1 MTKLKAIALAAEP
14 VDPPRIGAP
23 RSPHSELVRRWLFR
37 LRAVLPRPFVFPG
50 PQPKADEEDC
60 VRNYHKFT
68 RLPALR
74 PYTWEKLDG
83 YVAIALHVEDPKGGL
98 VELPTTPALTCL
110 KELAH
115 LCGFSEVEL
124 HILALGFLLGC
135 EEGLQFFSPGLT
147 KFRTFDMITVI
158 AGVIGTDAATVA
170 TALKSTG
177 PLVSSGL
184 LQVKLDGEWDDFLEV
199 PFSLRYG
206 LLLPPE
212 NAMDLLRSS
221 LAPAPSATLHLGDY
235 PHLSPNIAVMKS
247 YLKAAT
253 TGALPGVNVLLHGRP
268 GTGKTQLVRAL
279 AADLGLKL
287 QEVALLDECG
297 NPRKAIDRIRAF
309 AIGQRLLGRSRDTL
323 LLFDEAEAS
332 FAASG
337 EFKDPALA
345 GLKAWLNQTLETNP
359 VPAVWITNDVAS
371 LDPAFLRRFDLVLQ
385 VDVPPR
391 SVRRGIIAAYLADLP
406 VLPMTLEC
414 LADHEGL
421 APAVV
426 ATAAKVVTLA
436 GGTGSP
442 LDVDATIRAVID
454 QHLATMGAMPLKVP
468 ARASAVRY
476 SVSYVNVS
484 VDPMEVLEGLRGERR
499 GRLCLYGPP
508 GTGKTAYA
516 AFLAQELDRPL
527 QVKRASDLLSKW
539 VGGTEKNIRE
549 MFHEAA
555 QDNAVLLLDEADGFL
570 ADRRGAQQHWEATM
584 VNELLTRLED
594 YTGIFIGTTNRL
606 ESMDAA
612 ALRRFDLK
620 VAFGYMKPH
629 QAWCMFQETSAAMGL
644 TPCGSAKEALEKL
657 TTLTPSD
664 FTRAAEQSRFTRCAT
679 QDDLITRLQVE
690 VRFKPGG
697 RRQPLGF

>member
-1 MTKLKAIALAAEP
+1 
-14 VDPPRIGAP
+14 
-23 RSPHSELVRRWLFR
+23 
-37 LRAVLPRPFVFPG
+37 VLPRPFVFPG
-50 PQPKADEEDC
+50 PVAKADEEDC
-60 VRNYHKFT
+60 IRRYYKFT
-68 RLPALR
+68 RLPAYR

-83 YVAIALHVEDPKGGL
+83 YVAIALHVEDPQGGL
-98 VELPTTPALTCL
+98 VELPTTPALNCL
-110 KELAH
+110 QEIAR

-124 HILALGFLLGC
+124 HLLVLAYLLGC

-147 KFRTFDMITVI
+147 RFRTADMLIVV
-158 AGVIGTDAATVA
+158 AGIIGTDAATVA
-170 TALKSTG
+170 TALRASS
-177 PLVSSGL
+177 PLVASGL
-184 LQVKLDGEWDDFLEV
+184 LQVKLDGDWDDLLEV

-206 LLLPPE
+206 LLLPPV

-221 LAPAPSATLHLGDY
+221 LVPAPPATLHLGDY
-235 PHLSPNIAVMKS
+235 PHLSPAIAVMKS

-268 GTGKTQLVRAL
+268 GTGKTQFVRAL

-287 QEVALLDECG
+287 HEVALLDECG

-359 VPAVWITNDVAS
+359 VPAMWITNDVAS
-371 LDPAFLRRFDLVLQ
+371 LDPAFLRRFDLVLE

-391 SVRRGIIAAYLADLP
+391 SVRRQIIAAYLADLP

-442 LDVDATIRAVID
+442 LDVDAVIRAVID
-454 QHLATMGAMPLKVP
+454 QHLAT
-468 ARASAVRY
+468 
-476 SVSYVNVS
+476 
-484 VDPMEVLEGLRGERR
+484 
-499 GRLCLYGPP
+499 
-508 GTGKTAYA
+508 
-516 AFLAQELDRPL
+516 
-527 QVKRASDLLSKW
+527 
-539 VGGTEKNIRE
+539 
-549 MFHEAA
+549 
-555 QDNAVLLLDEADGFL
+555 
-570 ADRRGAQQHWEATM
+570 
-584 VNELLTRLED
+584 
-594 YTGIFIGTTNRL
+594 
-606 ESMDAA
+606 MDAA

-620 VAFGYMKPH
+620 VAFGYMKPN
-629 QAWCMFQETSAAMGL
+629 QAWRMFQETSAAMGL

-690 VRFKPGG
+690 VRLKPGG